1 MTRIRFLL
9 HALEINMKR
18 IIYKTEEG
26 VSIIVPSPNWTGTME
41 ELASK
46 DVPSGAEH
54 YIVDASSIPTDRK
67 YRMFWEIKNGM
78 VEVNQTKANQAEA
91 EEIAKEEAREAIR
104 ASALQKLV
112 ENAGLTV
119 EEVKS
124 FITIEE

>member
-1 MTRIRFLL
+1 
-9 HALEINMKR
+9 MKR

-26 VSIIVPSPNWTGTME
+26 VAIIVPSPNWTGTME

-46 DVPSGAEH
+46 DVPSGAEYH
-54 YIVDASSIPTDRK
+54 IVDASSIPTDRK

-91 EEIAKEEAREAIR
+91 EEIAKEEAIEAIR

-119 EEVKS
+119 EEVQS
-124 FITIEE
+124 FLNIEE

>member
-1 MTRIRFLL
+1 
-9 HALEINMKR
+9 MKR

-26 VSIIVPSPNWTGTME
+26 VAIISPSPNWKGTME
-41 ELASK
+41 ELAAK

-54 YIVDASSIPTDRK
+54 YIIDASSLPTDRK

-78 VEVNQTKANQAEA
+78 VEVNHTKANQAEA
-91 EEIAKEEAREAIR
+91 EEIAKEEAIEAIR

-112 ENAGLTV
+112 ANAGLTV

-124 FITIEE
+124 FLNIEE

>member
-1 MTRIRFLL
+1 
-9 HALEINMKR
+9 MKR
-18 IIYKTEEG
+18 IIYKTDSG
-26 VSIIVPSPNWTGTME
+26 VAIISPSPNWTGTME

-46 DVPSGAEH
+46 DVPSGVEY
-54 YIVDASSIPTDRK
+54 YIVDASSLPTNPK
-67 YRMFWEIKNGM
+67 HRMFWEIKNGM

-124 FITIEE
+124 FIKIEE

>member
-1 MTRIRFLL
+1 
-9 HALEINMKR
+9 MKR
-18 IIYKTEEG
+18 IIYKSEEG
-26 VSIIVPSPNWTGTME
+26 VAIIVPSPEWTGTME

-67 YRMFWEIKNGM
+67 YRRFWEIKSGM

-91 EEIAKEEAREAIR
+91 EEIAKEEAIEAVR
-104 ASALQKLV
+104 ASAMQKLV
-112 ENAGLTV
+112 ANSGLTV

-124 FITIEE
+124 FINIEE